1 MYGCMPVRCAT
12 LCVPHIRFALVSCVP
27 DTAYTPHG
35 RVPPAY
41 NSARPPITLLLSIH
55 LEYVSSYG
63 TRGCHSFRCPL
74 KKAWA
79 PGIPLARLLS
89 LCLQYRHSAW
99 VWSHGTEAC
108 MFVCAARGVEFT
120 EWVLVMLFRVMN
132 GYSSCAQ
139 FGVRGPHAAVKGAW
153 QTSAVS
159 YMHEGKC
166 RSARLGFIHSFMHVR
181 PQISTV

>member
-1 MYGCMPVRCAT
+1 MDACNICYCVCHIFGLCWFLAYQIQHTPPMAVFRLHITRLAPV
-12 LCVPHIRFALVSCVP
+12 
-27 DTAYTPHG
+27 
-35 RVPPAY
+35 
-41 NSARPPITLLLSIH
+41 TLLLSLH

-63 TRGCHSFRCPL
+63 TRGCHSFCCPL

-79 PGIPLARLLS
+79 PGIPLARLLP
-89 LCLQYRHSAW
+89 LCLRYPHSAW

-139 FGVRGPHAAVKGAW
+139 FGVRGPHAAVKGTW
-153 QTSAVS
+153 QTGAVS

>member
-1 MYGCMPVRCAT
+1 MAVFRLHITRLAPV
-12 LCVPHIRFALVSCVP
+12 
-27 DTAYTPHG
+27 
-35 RVPPAY
+35 
-41 NSARPPITLLLSIH
+41 TLLLSLP

-108 MFVCAARGVEFT
+108 MFVCAARVVEFA
-120 EWVLVMLFRVMN
+120 EWLLVILFWVMDGHSSRSLGFEGRMLRSKGRGRRVLCPTCTRVNAAALVLV
-132 GYSSCAQ
+132 
-139 FGVRGPHAAVKGAW
+139 
-153 QTSAVS
+153 S
-159 YMHEGKC
+159 Y
-166 RSARLGFIHSFMHVR
+166 IHSCMYAHR
-181 PQISTV
+181 YLLSSYPRQLPCPRALYISSP